1 MSDTFL
7 CPPSPTCPRFC
18 YIVILENKIRYT
30 YKEHIR
36 KTLDM
41 LDMMGHIIFR
51 GILYE

>member
-1 MSDTFL
+1 MSDTLL
-7 CPPSPTCPRFC
+7 CPPSPTCPRFY

>member
-1 MSDTFL
+1 MNDTL
-7 CPPSPTCPRFC
+7 LYPSSPTCPRFC

-30 YKEHIR
+30 YNKYIR

>member
-7 CPPSPTCPRFC
+7 CPSSPACPKFC

-36 KTLDM
+36 KNLDM
-41 LDMMGHIIFR
+41 LDMIGHIIFR